1 MEAHWPPLIR
11 TLLDPARYPHPV
23 ERVEVVETHISYVL
37 LTGDYA
43 YKIKKPLDLGFL
55 DFSTLDKRLHA
66 CREELRLNR
75 RTAPDLYLEVVALTG
90 SPEKPELGGAGE
102 PFEYAVR
109 MVQFDPALRADRCLE
124 RGELGPAEMADLGK
138 RVADLHEGARQPGPD
153 QGYGT
158 REAVAR
164 DQRENLDQMRAELGG
179 LGLGEQRFEGVAA
192 WVEGFL
198 ETHGDLFAE
207 RRRSGRVREGHGD
220 LHLANLARLDG
231 VLTPFD
237 AIEFDPALRF
247 TDVMA
252 DVAFTWMDLRFRER
266 RDLAVPFLNA
276 YLETGGDYPGLRLL
290 PFYTVYRALVRAK
303 VAALQARETE
313 DGERR
318 AALREVA
325 LRYFALAELTAG
337 EDAALLIV
345 ARGVTGVGK
354 SLVSVP
360 LLARLGGVRI
370 RSDVERKRL
379 AGLEPE
385 AASGSAVG
393 GGIYAEELTERTYG
407 RLLELARPSLAAGFP
422 VYLDATYLAAERRQA
437 ARALAAELE
446 APFVILDLH
455 APERVIRGWLR
466 ERAGQQGVV
475 SEGNEAVLEHQ
486 LARQDPLDAE
496 ERAHAVPVDTSQEL
510 DFDALAAEVRRRAA
524 LPPGGA

>member
-1 MEAHWPPLIR
+1 MIR
-11 TLLDPARYPHPV
+11 SLLDPSRYPHPV
-23 ERVEVVETHISYVL
+23 SRVEVVETHISYVL

-43 YKIKKPLDLGFL
+43 YKVKKPLDLGFL
-55 DFSTLDKRLHA
+55 DFSTLAKRRHG
-66 CREELRLNR
+66 CEEELRLNR
-75 RTAPDLYLEVVALTG
+75 RTAPGLYQAVLPITG
-90 SPEKPELGGAGE
+90 SPEDPELDGAGE
-102 PFEYAVR
+102 PNEYAVR

-124 RGELGPAEMADLGK
+124 RGELGAAEMADLGE
-138 RVADLHEGARQPGPD
+138 RVAELHEGARQPAPD
-153 QGYGT
+153 QEYGT
-158 REAVAR
+158 WDAVRR
-164 DQRENLDQMRAELGG
+164 DQRENLEQLRAELPG
-179 LGLGEQRFEGVAA
+179 LGLEEERFAHLAA

-198 ETHGDLFAE
+198 ESHGDLFGE
-207 RRRSGRVREGHGD
+207 RRSTGRVREGHGD
-220 LHLANLARLDG
+220 LHLANLALLDG

-276 YLETGGDYPGLRLL
+276 YLEAGGDYPGLRLL

-303 VAALQARETE
+303 VAALQAGETE
-313 DGERR
+313 DPERR
-318 AALREVA
+318 GRLREEA
-325 LRYFALAELTAG
+325 LRYFALAESAAG
-337 EDAALLIV
+337 ENAAMLII

-354 SLVSVP
+354 SLVSRP

-385 AASGSAVG
+385 AGSGSAVG
-393 GGIYAEELTERTYG
+393 GGIYGEELSARTYQ
-407 RLLELARPSLAAGFP
+407 RLLDLARPALAAGFP
-422 VYLDATYLAAERRQA
+422 VYLDATYLAGERRRA
-437 ARALAAELE
+437 AHALAADLDV
-446 APFVILDLH
+446 PYVILDLH
-455 APERVIRGWLR
+455 APEAVIRGWLR

-486 LARQDPLDAE
+486 LAHQDPLDADE
-496 ERAHAVPVDTSQEL
+496 QAHAVPVDTSREL

-524 LPPGGA
+524 PANGGA